1 MPKSKLS
8 RPWRVIWWIE
18 LLFESCNANLAWV
31 TTTSIIELKYSK
43 SNLCRSKGHQ
53 CYFLFYFCHFVFGWS
68 AKVFGKIRKSSL
80 IFGGPR
86 VSPCVSGLTADQ
98 NFWCSRVFLAVLR
111 VFRGIMGCSG
121 VLWDVPGVFRGCSR
135 LFRAVPVVFRGC
147 SGAFR
152 GCSRVFRGVPGV
164 FRVLQTPSV
173 VRSHRILKSLIFR
186 SRQERKN

>member
-1 MPKSKLS
+1 M
-8 RPWRVIWWIE
+8 VNWIIIRDAHPQN
-18 LLFESCNANLAWV
+18 FTYRRHIGFVESCNANLAWV

-86 VSPCVSGLTADQ
+86 DSLCVSGLTADQ

-121 VLWDVPGVFRGCSR
+121 LLWDVPGVFRGCS
-135 LFRAVPVVFRGC
+135 
-147 SGAFR
+147 
-152 GCSRVFRGVPGV
+152 GV
-164 FRVLQTPSV
+164 FRECSGFYRHP
-173 VRSHRILKSLIFR
+173 F
-186 SRQERKN
+186 

>member
-1 MPKSKLS
+1 MSH
-8 RPWRVIWWIE
+8 RFV
-18 LLFESCNANLAWV
+18 ESYNANLAWV

-86 VSPCVSGLTADQ
+86 DSLCVSGLTADQ

-111 VFRGIMGCSG
+111 VFRGIMGCYG
-121 VLWDVPGVFRGCSR
+121 VLWDVPGLFQGCSG

-147 SGAFR
+147 SG
-152 GCSRVFRGVPGV
+152 VFRGVLGCSRFYRHPFLIGV
-164 FRVLQTPSV
+164 CIES
-173 VRSHRILKSLIFR
+173 
-186 SRQERKN
+186 